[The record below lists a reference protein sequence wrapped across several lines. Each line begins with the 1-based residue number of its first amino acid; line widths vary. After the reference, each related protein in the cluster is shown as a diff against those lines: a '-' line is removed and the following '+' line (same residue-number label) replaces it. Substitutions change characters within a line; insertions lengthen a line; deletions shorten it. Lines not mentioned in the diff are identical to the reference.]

1 MDQDRQGFVEFV
13 EHVHPMRSVYT
24 QIAKTGRG
32 LYTKLNM
39 ERGKHFNDL
48 CKNMQGVLNMIAQG
62 KIKVNKD
69 ESELSG
75 LRRYDRD
82 LCRALKN
89 RRKFRERV
97 KSMKTGPQMSRSIA
111 KLANKA
117 LGTQRRIE
125 RTGKMETIPRGP
137 GPQTYTGQ
145 GQVLPQGQGQGQ
157 GQVVAP
163 AGPSSYGQPGAHG
176 GQFRGAGDS
185 IMVGRGMLADLRQ
198 LMQKVANATQ
208 QTAVAIQSQN
218 PIPNPYV
225 RELQDKQAQYLEL
238 LNKPNKT
245 ALDQFYIKRLGLRI
259 KELIERVQTEQ
270 AAPKSVTLKEPTLR
284 EGVGEALEDAAQ
296 NNTLNLV
303 QQRRPERRQVD
314 HHPNKKKEQQQ
325 DEWEEQEEEETPKGT
340 GKQQRKKGRKLK
352 YTQAPPT
359 VSVLIQA

>member
-24 QIAKTGRG
+24 EIAKTGRG

-48 CKNMQGVLNMIAQG
+48 CKNMQGLLNMIAQG

-69 ESELSG
+69 ES
-75 LRRYDRD
+75 D
-82 LCRALKN
+82 
-89 RRKFRERV
+89 
-97 KSMKTGPQMSRSIA
+97 
-111 KLANKA
+111 
-117 LGTQRRIE
+117 
-125 RTGKMETIPRGP
+125 
-137 GPQTYTGQ
+137 
-145 GQVLPQGQGQGQ
+145 
-157 GQVVAP
+157 
-163 AGPSSYGQPGAHG
+163 HG

-208 QTAVAIQSQN
+208 QTAVAVQSQN

-303 QQRRPERRQVD
+303 QQRRPR
-314 HHPNKKKEQQQ
+314 KKAGRPPPKQEKEQQQ
-325 DEWEEQEEEETPKGT
+325 DKWEEAE
-340 GKQQRKKGRKLK
+340 GRGD
-352 YTQAPPT
+352 T
-359 VSVLIQA
+359 

>member
-1 MDQDRQGFVEFV
+1 
-13 EHVHPMRSVYT
+13 
-24 QIAKTGRG
+24 
-32 LYTKLNM
+32 
-39 ERGKHFNDL
+39 
-48 CKNMQGVLNMIAQG
+48 
-62 KIKVNKD
+62 
-69 ESELSG
+69 
-75 LRRYDRD
+75 
-82 LCRALKN
+82 
-89 RRKFRERV
+89 
-97 KSMKTGPQMSRSIA
+97 
-111 KLANKA
+111 
-117 LGTQRRIE
+117 
-125 RTGKMETIPRGP
+125 METIPRGP

-145 GQVLPQGQGQGQ
+145 GQVLPQGQGR

-208 QTAVAIQSQN
+208 QTAVAVQSQN

-303 QQRRPERRQVD
+303 QQRRPR
-314 HHPNKKKEQQQ
+314 KKAGRPTPKQEKEQQQ

-352 YTQAPPT
+352 YTQAPPQFQFSYRPRHGT
-359 VSVLIQA
+359 PIAHPTRNRQRSRTGTGVSGGGILRLPWLE